1 MKKLESPPA
10 TRRGF
15 SRHSATPASSFAAT
29 HRSLRPASSSSCH
42 QHPSTRKS
50 SGIKGRT
57 ADAGSR
63 LLPAPSSHRKSFLSL
78 SRRSE
83 YHSVS
88 QLQLVEQ
95 LMCPR
100 RSCRGTALVIAT
112 CLKYDAQL
120 KVICNACQ
128 VNLCHLLQVYFNIV
142 TGEECA
148 GLQKTAEFVSGGSL
162 NAGGF

>member
-1 MKKLESPPA
+1 M
-10 TRRGF
+10 
-15 SRHSATPASSFAAT
+15 
-29 HRSLRPASSSSCH
+29 
-42 QHPSTRKS
+42 
-50 SGIKGRT
+50 
-57 ADAGSR
+57 
-63 LLPAPSSHRKSFLSL
+63 
-78 SRRSE
+78 
-83 YHSVS
+83 S

-95 LMCPR
+95 LMCP

-112 CLKYDAQL
+112 CLKYDSQL

-142 TGEECA
+142 TDEGRA